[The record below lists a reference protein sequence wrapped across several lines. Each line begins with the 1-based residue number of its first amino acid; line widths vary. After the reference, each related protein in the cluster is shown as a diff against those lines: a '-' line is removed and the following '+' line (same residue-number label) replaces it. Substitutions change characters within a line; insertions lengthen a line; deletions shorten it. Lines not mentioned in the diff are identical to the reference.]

1 MEQNN
6 DMSHTINGV
15 QTNLLV
21 FIRDLIDDDE
31 DIDTAI
37 DSWSK
42 YLSEK
47 CNIPIDKATEL
58 IKHHLG

>member
-31 DIDTAI
+31 NIDEAI
-37 DSWSK
+37 NFWAEDLSK
-42 YLSEK
+42 K
-47 CNIPIDKATEL
+47 CNISIDKAKEL
-58 IKHHLG
+58 IKYHLG

>member
-6 DMSHTINGV
+6 DMMHTINGV

-31 DIDTAI
+31 DINEAI
-37 DSWSK
+37 DFWAEDLSK
-42 YLSEK
+42 K
-47 CNIPIDKATEL
+47 CNISIDKAKEL
-58 IKHHLG
+58 IKHHLA